1 MSMRWLT
8 ILQFLEIFAAYG
20 IVTLFLPWRILGK
33 RFHRFSVAEQLI
45 AYFFAGNF
53 YIIYLVYLLQF
64 LRISSRVTLLLGTAG
79 PFLFI
84 WIWKR
89 KKQNPGSNGEPAG
102 ADRTIA

>member
-45 AYFFAGNF
+45 AYFFAGKF
-53 YIIYLVYLLQF
+53 YNLLF
-64 LRISSRVTLLLGTAG
+64 FTILYIS
-79 PFLFI
+79 FI
-84 WIWKR
+84 SFICCSFF
-89 KKQNPGSNGEPAG
+89 GSA
-102 ADRTIA
+102 AV

>member
-53 YIIYLVYLLQF
+53 LYHLSRLSAAVSSDQQPCDAAPRNCRAIPFYLDLE
-64 LRISSRVTLLLGTAG
+64 
-79 PFLFI
+79 
-84 WIWKR
+84 
-89 KKQNPGSNGEPAG
+89 KKKTDPGSNGEPAG